1 MKRIPVIF
9 NHSAAIDDFVST
21 ALLTTMP
28 HIDLKGVIV
37 TDADCITD
45 QGMQMTWKVHQFLKI
60 THLVPGLSDAR
71 GWNPFPYLYRA
82 DCERMRRIGVLKN
95 LKDNP
100 SWPPYPSGEA
110 LFRNLLENCI
120 KNNEPAIVLVT
131 GPFTTLANLLSKD
144 PDLKKGISE
153 IVWMGG
159 AINVKGN
166 LMPKTVPEV
175 IRNRH
180 AEWNAFWDPFAVET
194 MLSMATDIRIF
205 PLDITNQARLK
216 KSFLAELKTQSR
228 KYQLSRFVSQAYKL
242 VEQEKD
248 YEMWNTLATAYL
260 SRETNLFEEPE
271 NMML

>member
-1 MKRIPVIF
+1 
-9 NHSAAIDDFVST
+9 
-21 ALLTTMP
+21 
-28 HIDLKGVIV
+28 
-37 TDADCITD
+37 
-45 QGMQMTWKVHQFLKI
+45 
-60 THLVPGLSDAR
+60 
-71 GWNPFPYLYRA
+71 
-82 DCERMRRIGVLKN
+82 
-95 LKDNP
+95 
-100 SWPPYPSGEA
+100 
-110 LFRNLLENCI
+110 
-120 KNNEPAIVLVT
+120 
-131 GPFTTLANLLSKD
+131 
-144 PDLKKGISE
+144 
-153 IVWMGG
+153 
-159 AINVKGN
+159 
-166 LMPKTVPEV
+166 MPKTVPEV

-271 NMML
+271 NMMLEIVPWGFEQGWIRPVKSNNGKINNQIVYFNIRDHIGFYQYVLAQFKKW